1 MSTIFRRCLTC
12 PAVTWLYLDSTHV
25 TTTAKNM
32 ITWNQFKAKPTIR
45 RWQDCMGGS
54 AAENS
59 LCGGMFYPGTCYLSQ
74 NWFWLTGHCIAGNL
88 DDTSLCFKCLTL
100 FTMRSAILWSGW
112 KPSAG
117 VPCMIP
123 SRRSMSPRYRPCFE
137 RSPRT
142 TRRPHR
148 PTCQRSVVLSNDRKL
163 PLSNSSIP

>member
-1 MSTIFRRCLTC
+1 MSELFHEYNISAMLDLSCCHLALFGFDPCHYYYCQKYDNLKSNQSQTNHQAMARLHGRQCCREFPLWGYVLPRHMLLISKLVLTD
-12 PAVTWLYLDSTHV
+12 W
-25 TTTAKNM
+25 
-32 ITWNQFKAKPTIR
+32 
-45 RWQDCMGGS
+45 
-54 AAENS
+54 S
-59 LCGGMFYPGTCYLSQ
+59 LHG
-74 NWFWLTGHCIAGNL
+74 
-88 DDTSLCFKCLTL
+88 
-100 FTMRSAILWSGW
+100 R

-142 TRRPHR
+142 TRRPNR